1 MYAPGGPVSTTWHS
15 AVAATAIAATTGTEA
30 HTENSDHAPSVT
42 TAAKASA
49 TAASCR
55 ARNR

>member
-30 HTENSDHAPSVT
+30 HTENSDHPPSVT

-49 TAASCR
+49 MAASCR